1 MNYTPDSQENTACER
16 FTADLGGT
24 DKRNDDG
31 DESKGEDS
39 YKAQLLKNDIT
50 GLSGRDYL

>member
-1 MNYTPDSQENTACER
+1 VNYTPDSQENTACER

-24 DKRNDDG
+24 DNRNDDV
-31 DESKGEDS
+31 DESRGEDS
-39 YKAQLLKNDIT
+39 YRAQLLKNDIT